1 MLCTFG
7 NFDLKLGQVSYWP
20 RGSWAQKNKKS
31 KMASQ
36 SEPGPDELI
45 NGITGALYH
54 QKSEFQRQTSNVHK
68 LKDLDET
75 FKALEKVAKAV
86 VKGKYGPLR
95 YRHEHEI
102 SQVYPML
109 ERIMIRA
116 KKGINRRLS
125 PRMSKVHPWMICFD
139 VPMPQEVFELL
150 NKGIVNRTSYGVEV
164 LQEPGSV
171 TITFTNMRRLCALFN
186 KFEDCEGFIKD
197 LGTGK
202 GVVKLIVDD
211 RKNGI
216 MRYKF
221 KEEILQFNFHYW
233 YWNAFGITQH

>member
-1 MLCTFG
+1 M
-7 NFDLKLGQVSYWP
+7 K
-20 RGSWAQKNKKS
+20 A
-31 KMASQ
+31 
-36 SEPGPDELI
+36 
-45 NGITGALYH
+45 
-54 QKSEFQRQTSNVHK
+54 
-68 LKDLDET
+68 LDET

-102 SQVYPML
+102 THVYPML

-116 KKGINRRLS
+116 KKGINRRLT
-125 PRMSKVHPWMICFD
+125 PRMSKIHPWMICFD

-150 NKGIVNRTSYGVEV
+150 NKGTINRTSYGVQVSEKHD
-164 LQEPGSV
+164 SV

-186 KFEDCEGFIKD
+186 KFEECDGFTKE
-197 LGTGK
+197 LGAGK

-216 MRYKF
+216 MTYKF
-221 KEEILQFNFHYW
+221 KEETLQFSFHYG
-233 YWNAFGITQH
+233 YWNAFGIAQH